1 VAEVKFKKEAE
12 AYLKSFLKRLNDSPK
27 TLTNYEK
34 RLGEKYKV
42 SKAAADKTAEELEKL
57 RTSIRQGEERVRV
70 MELQIQGE
78 IGRAEGYLGSIVEI
92 EIDRLEGEV
101 EEKTPARKRKGN
113 GKDQPVVPAA

>member
-1 VAEVKFKKEAE
+1 MAEVKFKKEAE